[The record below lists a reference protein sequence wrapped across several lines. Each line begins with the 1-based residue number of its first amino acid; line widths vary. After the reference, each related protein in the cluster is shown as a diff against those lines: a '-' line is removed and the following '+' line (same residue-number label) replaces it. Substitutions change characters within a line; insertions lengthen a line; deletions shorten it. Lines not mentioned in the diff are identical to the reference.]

1 MIRDLR
7 KYARQT
13 TTRMVIGALILVFI
27 LGDGL
32 IYLIY
37 GKNAAMLGLICLLG
51 GMVPVIVI
59 FGILW
64 IADYLLKRNGGNE

>member
-1 MIRDLR
+1 MSDLR

-13 TTRMVIGALILVFI
+13 TTRLVLGAILLVFI

-37 GKNAAMLGLICLLG
+37 GKDAAIFGLLCLLG
-51 GMVPVIVI
+51 GMIPVIGI
-59 FGILW
+59 MGILW
-64 IADYLLKRNGGNE
+64 IMDYFLKRGKRDE